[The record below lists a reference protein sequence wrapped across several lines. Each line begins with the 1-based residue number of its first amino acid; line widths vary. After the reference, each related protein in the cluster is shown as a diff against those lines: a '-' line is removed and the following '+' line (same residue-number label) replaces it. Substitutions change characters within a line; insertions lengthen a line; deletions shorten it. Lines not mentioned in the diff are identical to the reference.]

1 VKQISAETKE
11 DIWRIP
17 ADTNELI
24 VEFQLSLQGAH
35 EIFKRCGELE
45 RIIFSGKVYGLMSED
60 GKDYVGEKFHVEVRG
75 EIGKRRM
82 DPVIEKEIRNKY
94 EGGMVSIEH
103 IAEEYGI
110 DYDVVKKVIEGRY

>member
-1 VKQISAETKE
+1 VKQIIAETKE

-45 RIIFSGKVYGLMSED
+45 RIIFNGKVYGLMSQD
-60 GKDYVGEKFHVEVRG
+60 VKDYVGENFHVEVRG